1 MFSQAADE
9 RQKVRDAAFRLLAV
23 RARSRRELEQ
33 RLRQKKLDGD
43 LITQTLDDF
52 RDKGYQSDED
62 FACQY
67 AGEKW
72 RNKGWGPRRLESAL
86 AAKGIAPGLAQRV
99 ISETVGEADL
109 VEAILPLAQKHWR
122 SSAGQPDQKRR
133 QRLSGFLQ
141 RRGYG
146 WEVIGPVM
154 DKLA

>member
-62 FACQY
+62 FARQY

-72 RNKGWGPRRLESAL
+72 RNKGWGPRRRESAL
-86 AAKGIAPGLAQRV
+86 ATMAEAEPNQGKRMHSGRLAY
-99 ISETVGEADL
+99 TAL
-109 VEAILPLAQKHWR
+109 
-122 SSAGQPDQKRR
+122 
-133 QRLSGFLQ
+133 
-141 RRGYG
+141 G
-146 WEVIGPVM
+146 WPCGDHFDRP
-154 DKLA
+154 